1 MVGFGMDEWLVDGLV
16 ELGDIYKKGYGA
28 TVTDEVTKATGT
40 PPRTL
45 EQFVCD
51 HRGAF
56 G

>member
-28 TVTDEVTKATGT
+28 TVTEVTKATGT